1 MLNSF
6 FGKNK
11 NSDNKNELTKGL
23 VKENPL
29 LMYSIASGYV
39 FLDSLCSVADGLTYQ
54 RIGPVA
60 LPVFPHPVDHY
71 IFYLNE
77 KEFCDIFIYA
87 YHKENEII
95 IPEPFK
101 KLNQNINEGIFKLN
115 HSGYYR
121 YLMATVE
128 LVLTKRGIL
137 FYPEDIWSHEK
148 EYVLNKLL
156 KDMGYE
162 DELEKLIYDQ
172 YQLEITASPQI
183 TKNGFAQLFAMGFHN
198 KLLASYAPDYIQERN
213 KDFLSAYDYIIETI
227 NRIQAWQDHELVRKR
242 IEIDT
247 FNSKHYNLGYFDIKK
262 CVTPFCVI
270 SLGCDMFGRY
280 NISYGIDSQIQEMIS
295 DNMSST
301 LIRRI
306 YEFTSGT
313 MEPFVRFTSLNM
325 DCISYFHHFLKN
337 VHFENY
343 NLVVVKRHEEK
354 SISDMLR
361 NLTPSDNIDP
371 ITKKWLNR

>member
-1 MLNSF
+1 MLSSF

-11 NSDNKNELTKGL
+11 NGSNKYESTKGL
-23 VKENPL
+23 VKEDPI

-39 FLDSLCSVADGLTYQ
+39 FLDSLCSIADGLTYK

-60 LPVFPHPVDHY
+60 LPIFPHPVDQY

-77 KEFCDIFIYA
+77 KQFCEIFIYA

-101 KLNQNINEGIFKLN
+101 QLNHKINEDIFKLN
-115 HSGYYR
+115 NSGYFR
-121 YLMATVE
+121 YLIAAAE
-128 LVLTKRGIL
+128 LLLMKKGIL
-137 FYPEDIWSHEK
+137 SYQGEIWSYEK
-148 EYVLNKLL
+148 EYVLHKLL

-162 DELEKLIYDQ
+162 DELEKLIYDHYEVQ
-172 YQLEITASPQI
+172 RTASSQLI
-183 TKNGFAQLFAMGFHN
+183 KKDFIQQFAYGFHN
-198 KLLASYAPDYIQERN
+198 KMLASYAPDYIQERN
-213 KDFLSAYDYIIETI
+213 KDFLTAYDYIIETI

-247 FNSKHYNLGYFDIKK
+247 FNSKNHNLGYFDIKK
-262 CVTPFCVI
+262 CFTPFCMI
-270 SLGCDMFGRY
+270 SLRCDTFGRF
-280 NISYGIDSQIQEMIS
+280 NISYGIDTRIQEMVS

-301 LIRRI
+301 LLRRI
-306 YEFTSGT
+306 YEFTPGS

-337 VHFENY
+337 VHLENY
-343 NLVVVKRHEEK
+343 NLVEVKRHEEK
-354 SISDMLR
+354 SISDMLSD
-361 NLTPSDNIDP
+361 LTPSDGIDP
-371 ITKKWLNR
+371 DTKKWLNR